1 MQHFGI
7 QLEAFC
13 VNLSWYA
20 VNIDIMLVGVANRI
34 VGIPI
39 KINGA
44 VSPNARDSDKMN
56 QSKYQVKQPVIR
68 RRIVCHLFAPKP

>member
-1 MQHFGI
+1 M
-7 QLEAFC
+7 
-13 VNLSWYA
+13 
-20 VNIDIMLVGVANRI
+20 NIDIMLVGVANRI

-56 QSKYQVKQPVIR
+56 PVKIPGKAAGNTT

>member
-1 MQHFGI
+1 
-7 QLEAFC
+7 
-13 VNLSWYA
+13 
-20 VNIDIMLVGVANRI
+20 MLVGVANRI

-56 QSKYQVKQPVIR
+56 QSKYQVKATGNTT

>member
-1 MQHFGI
+1 
-7 QLEAFC
+7 
-13 VNLSWYA
+13 
-20 VNIDIMLVGVANRI
+20 MLVGVANKI

-56 QSKYQVKQPVIR
+56 PVKIPGKATGNTT